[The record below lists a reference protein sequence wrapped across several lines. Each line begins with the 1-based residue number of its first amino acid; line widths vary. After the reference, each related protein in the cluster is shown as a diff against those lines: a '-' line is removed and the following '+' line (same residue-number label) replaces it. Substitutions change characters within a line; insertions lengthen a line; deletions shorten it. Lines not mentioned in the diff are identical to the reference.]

1 MEIIYLITGFLL
13 GGIVVFLYLKS
24 KLVPKTDWTQ
34 ANDSLQKAQ
43 IELSSR
49 PSKEILSADF
59 VSRALYELIEKD
71 LSATKEELN
80 QERSKIIQLSEQLS
94 QLKQKEESLNEKI
107 STFKDEMND
116 LHERSKTEF
125 KVLASSVFD
134 EKRKAFVDENKKE
147 MNTIFDPL
155 KSDLQLFKEKIEAT
169 RKEDIQDMTSLK
181 SEIDNLQKLN
191 VQLSDDAKNLATA
204 LKSEV
209 KVQGNWGEDRLLNIL
224 ESEGL
229 VKYID
234 FDKESSLRD
243 DEQERL
249 RRPDFILKL
258 PNGKSLVIDCKV
270 SLTAYVNYFNA
281 TTPKEKEEALKLHLK
296 SVSDHI
302 NKLADKNYHALAGIK
317 TPEYIFLF
325 MPIEGAMTLA
335 LNQQP
340 QLFETALKKQ
350 IVLITPTTFAAT
362 MKVVK
367 LLWQK
372 EHQAKNVDEIF
383 RQCGE
388 LYNKFLGF
396 LEDMSRIETALN
408 NATTAYT
415 DAKNGLSAG
424 TKRGSTI
431 LGRFEVIKNL
441 QNKSTKEIPDKFLK
455 DIDILPDDDDK
466 IQITHTVDDVE
477 IEDPE

>member
-1 MEIIYLITGFLL
+1 MVL
-13 GGIVVFLYLKS
+13 GV
-24 KLVPKTDWTQ
+24 
-34 ANDSLQKAQ
+34 
-43 IELSSR
+43 
-49 PSKEILSADF
+49 
-59 VSRALYELIEKD
+59 
-71 LSATKEELN
+71 
-80 QERSKIIQLSEQLS
+80 LS

-107 STFKDEMND
+107 STFKDEMNA

-181 SEIDNLQKLN
+181 SEIENLQKLN

-234 FDKESSLRD
+234 FDKESSHRD

-258 PNGKSLVIDCKV
+258 PNGKSLIIDCKV

-281 TTPKEKEEALKLHLK
+281 TTPKEKEEVVVEVEVDDSSKVADLISKVFPTLPSKIIDLKKISIKMQKSDLNQLHKALVSNGMNVYNFTTRNKLEDFFLKLTHE
-296 SVSDHI
+296 
-302 NKLADKNYHALAGIK
+302 N
-317 TPEYIFLF
+317 E
-325 MPIEGAMTLA
+325 
-335 LNQQP
+335 QP
-340 QLFETALKKQ
+340 VF
-350 IVLITPTTFAAT
+350 
-362 MKVVK
+362 
-367 LLWQK
+367 
-372 EHQAKNVDEIF
+372 H
-383 RQCGE
+383 
-388 LYNKFLGF
+388 
-396 LEDMSRIETALN
+396 S
-408 NATTAYT
+408 
-415 DAKNGLSAG
+415 
-424 TKRGSTI
+424 
-431 LGRFEVIKNL
+431 
-441 QNKSTKEIPDKFLK
+441 
-455 DIDILPDDDDK
+455 
-466 IQITHTVDDVE
+466 
-477 IEDPE
+477 